1 MSALIDTHLDSQQR
15 FRRRTNGTI
24 DYDHY
29 RQEAMMLRQATRTEF
44 VRGLAKLI
52 RPLAAVAIIILAIT
66 VMPSDAP
73 QRQDAVAM
81 SRAMSPATTHLK

>member
-1 MSALIDTHLDSQQR
+1 MSARLDSRQQ

-24 DYDHY
+24 DYDYY

-44 VRGLAKLI
+44 VRGLARLI
-52 RPLAAVAIIILAIT
+52 RPAAAIAIIILAIS

-81 SRAMSPATTHLK
+81 SRTTTHVK